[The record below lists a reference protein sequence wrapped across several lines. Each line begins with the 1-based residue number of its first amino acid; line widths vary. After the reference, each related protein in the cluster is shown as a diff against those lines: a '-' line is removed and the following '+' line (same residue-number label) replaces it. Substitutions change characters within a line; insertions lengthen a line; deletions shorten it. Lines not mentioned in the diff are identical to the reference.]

1 MESITILWQK
11 KLEMLQ
17 KRWNR
22 REEIEFFRTLVA
34 YGVNY
39 NPESEKFDWERFK
52 QLSKL
57 DKKFDE
63 TLTEYY
69 LAFVDMC
76 ERLTGKKKSS
86 KQESFSVSPE
96 PIAEEKAAKVLERLD
111 MFKKLRQDIV
121 KHSSLDER
129 LLLALDNQDLPD
141 WWIPG
146 KHDRDLLLGVARHGI
161 IRMEFH
167 ILNDQELSFQDIMK
181 RHLSGESMIDKKEK
195 KLYEE
200 MRANVA
206 AARKEAIKDEKEDI
220 KEEEADK
227 KDEEVSEKEK
237 EPKEEKAVRDPKEE
251 EKEEEEQKEEVK
263 SEDTK
268 EEKSDDK
275 KESEKSE
282 APEAMETDEKSEEKE
297 KDEETKDETENKE
310 DTPEENNDDKE
321 DETLKKKSLKIKL
334 GKKGKKRGPGRP
346 PKNAEKDNP
355 FVEDDFDEMDYDDI
369 DDEGFPIKSKEP
381 EKPAKKK
388 PGRPPGRPKKQLE
401 LVDESEGKRSTRSD
415 LKVIPFDGSPSKSS
429 VSLTPVKKS
438 SDQESYKRKGGYVSV
453 SIDPPQI
460 SLQQM
465 EQMARGG
472 VYDMDMMTDLMQ
484 QTYAA

>member
-1 MESITILWQK
+1 
-11 KLEMLQ
+11 
-17 KRWNR
+17 
-22 REEIEFFRTLVA
+22 
-34 YGVNY
+34 
-39 NPESEKFDWERFK
+39 
-52 QLSKL
+52 
-57 DKKFDE
+57 
-63 TLTEYY
+63 
-69 LAFVDMC
+69 
-76 ERLTGKKKSS
+76 
-86 KQESFSVSPE
+86 
-96 PIAEEKAAKVLERLD
+96 
-111 MFKKLRQDIV
+111 
-121 KHSSLDER
+121 
-129 LLLALDNQDLPD
+129 
-141 WWIPG
+141 
-146 KHDRDLLLGVARHGI
+146 
-161 IRMEFH
+161 
-167 ILNDQELSFQDIMK
+167 
-181 RHLSGESMIDKKEK
+181 MIDKKEE

-220 KEEEADK
+220 KEEDGTK

-237 EPKEEKAVRDPKEE
+237 ENKEENAVVDPREE
-251 EKEEEEQKEEVK
+251 EKEEEQKEEVK

-275 KESEKSE
+275 KESDNPD

-438 SDQESYKRKGGYVSV
+438 SDQESHKRKFASV

-484 QTYAA
+484 QTYAAAIKWPKDRILTIRLEHIMEAVETDKWPVSKDFSYAEAAGLTIEEAPAAAETSTPLRDATTPAMSEVSEVSNPYEDANVLTPGRKHGNRGRKPLGAGSSHNTPDITDKSSKIRSLLTAGREGEDIR